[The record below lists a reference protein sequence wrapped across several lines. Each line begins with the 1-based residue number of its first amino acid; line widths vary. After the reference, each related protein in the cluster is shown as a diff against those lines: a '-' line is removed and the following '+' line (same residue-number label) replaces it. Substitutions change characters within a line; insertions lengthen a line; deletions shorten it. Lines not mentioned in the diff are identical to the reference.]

1 MSSSSKGNTAEQA
14 AKKQAGGVDVS
25 PGKLALL
32 RSLEDEPAKAEVTP
46 QEVAEGGNGIAVP
59 PADPVQNLV
68 SNALQKAVV
77 ENAPAAPSAK

>member
-46 QEVAEGGNGIAVP
+46 QEVAEGGNGI
-59 PADPVQNLV
+59 
-68 SNALQKAVV
+68 
-77 ENAPAAPSAK
+77 